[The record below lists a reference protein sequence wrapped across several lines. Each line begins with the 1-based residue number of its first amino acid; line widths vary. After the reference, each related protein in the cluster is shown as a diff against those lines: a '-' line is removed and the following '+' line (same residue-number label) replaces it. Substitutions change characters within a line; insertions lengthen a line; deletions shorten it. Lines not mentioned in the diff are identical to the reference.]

1 MRKKKI
7 KDFGIGEDVELFVRL
22 SEISVRTSSTNTEYA
37 SLNAYDGDEIVDA
50 KIWTLDEQKKNILI
64 NGEVYFIKGKL
75 REYQGRPQLNIS
87 ELRFVSEEDEV
98 DLSVFY
104 EYAKLS
110 EEELRET
117 IFAYINRIKNSLI
130 RGITKEL
137 ITKYQD
143 QYFTHPAAITM
154 HHNYH
159 SGLAFHVYTMLK
171 LSDGILEVYPF
182 LNQDLLY
189 AGIILHDLGKVF
201 ELSGPKGTEYT
212 LVGNLIGHISLCVNE
227 IYRVASE
234 MDAQDTDE
242 VLALMH
248 LVLSHHGQLEY
259 GSPKE
264 PVIAEGVVIHFLDN
278 IDAKLSTLEKELTNT
293 EKGSFTNNLPIFD
306 RKAFYNPNIK

>member
-117 IFAYINRIKNSLI
+117 IFAYINRIKNSLV

>member
-98 DLSVFY
+98 DLSIFY

-117 IFAYINRIKNSLI
+117 IFAYINRIKNSLV